1 MNGARKQNILKARA
15 IVHKIR
21 TLQHISR
28 EDIADAV
35 RNPEFSFEKI
45 LGIQYK
51 YDYPGYFER
60 FVETVYN
67 KINLKQNEKSDTF

>member
-28 EDIADAV
+28 EEIYDAV
-35 RNPEFSFEKI
+35 MNQEFSFDKN
-45 LGIQYK
+45 L
-51 YDYPGYFER
+51 R
-60 FVETVYN
+60 N
-67 KINLKQNEKSDTF
+67 KI

>member
-1 MNGARKQNILKARA
+1 MNGVRKQNILKARS

-45 LGIQYK
+45 LGIK
-51 YDYPGYFER
+51 YRYNYPGYVDR
-60 FVETVYN
+60 FVDLVYN
-67 KINLKQNEKSDTF
+67 KINLK